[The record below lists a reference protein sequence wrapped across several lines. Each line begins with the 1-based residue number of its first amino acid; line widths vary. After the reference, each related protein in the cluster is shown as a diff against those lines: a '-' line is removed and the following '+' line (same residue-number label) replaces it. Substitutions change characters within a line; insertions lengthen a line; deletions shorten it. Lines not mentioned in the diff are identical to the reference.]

1 MDLDENFSHLALTKT
16 IARKI
21 CLLYIKIISKIPTLI
36 MGETGVGKTILI
48 SYLSRLID
56 GEIFTL
62 NVHAGQSQNDIITWI
77 EIINNEY
84 EKS

>member
-1 MDLDENFSHLALTKT
+1 LALTKT

-36 MGETGVGKTILI
+36 MGETGVGKTILV

-56 GEIFTL
+56 GDIFTL
-62 NVHAGQSQNDIITWI
+62 NVHAG
-77 EIINNEY
+77 
-84 EKS
+84 